1 MAVEMQGQQ
10 RKRVLEALR
19 SRTQQR
25 RQGKGRQVASVARQL
40 RPRGREAVMA
50 AVLDAATTLFSA
62 RGPASVSVRDIA
74 AAAGVN
80 HALVHRHFGSKQ
92 EVLRAVL
99 ERTVQEIA
107 AATSEIADSRISLQQ
122 RFKVVAEHGDYW
134 RVLARAS
141 LDNE

>member
-1 MAVEMQGQQ
+1 MVVEKPRPKKTHASGHIRTRVSNST
-10 RKRVLEALR
+10 RKAMSPALLAAP
-19 SRTQQR
+19 
-25 RQGKGRQVASVARQL
+25 GP

-50 AVLDAATTLFSA
+50 AVLDAAMTLFAA
-62 RGPASVSVRDIA
+62 RGPAAVSVRDIA

-80 HALVHRHFGSKQ
+80 HALVHRHFGTKQ
-92 EVLRAVL
+92 EVLQAVL